1 MKIKVLA
8 ALGALA
14 LAPLVLPAAAQ
25 NTGVIKERQ
34 EAMKA
39 VGKSAKTAGQMLKGE
54 VPFDPATAAELFATM
69 HASAE
74 KFGGLFPEDSKT
86 GEKTEAAP
94 AIWEKPEEFK
104 AKLAK
109 FDGDISA
116 AIAAKPADLD
126 AFKAAFQA
134 VGANCKGCHQEFRV
148 DK

>member
-25 NTGVIKERQ
+25 NTAVIKERQ

-94 AIWEKPEEFK
+94 AIWEKPDEFK

-109 FDGDISA
+109 FDGDITA

>member
-25 NTGVIKERQ
+25 NTAVIKERQ

-94 AIWEKPEEFK
+94 AIWEKPEDFK